1 MVEAN
6 DFRIRLLE
14 RGGQERTG
22 SKSWIESEKIINATV
37 VPKVSCSET
46 RQKMATH
53 ISSQCPSHAFL
64 PHLWMWLCEVH
75 T

>member
-22 SKSWIESEKIINATV
+22 SKSWIKSEKIIHATRV
-37 VPKVSCSET
+37 PIVPKVSCSET
-46 RQKMATH
+46 RQKMVTH
-53 ISSQCPSHAFL
+53 ISSQCPSPTCL
-64 PHLWMWLCEVH
+64 PHLWMW
-75 T
+75 

>member
-22 SKSWIESEKIINATV
+22 SKSWIKSEKIIHATRVPTAV
-37 VPKVSCSET
+37 VAYV
-46 RQKMATH
+46 KM
-53 ISSQCPSHAFL
+53 L
-64 PHLWMWLCEVH
+64 LK
-75 T
+75 